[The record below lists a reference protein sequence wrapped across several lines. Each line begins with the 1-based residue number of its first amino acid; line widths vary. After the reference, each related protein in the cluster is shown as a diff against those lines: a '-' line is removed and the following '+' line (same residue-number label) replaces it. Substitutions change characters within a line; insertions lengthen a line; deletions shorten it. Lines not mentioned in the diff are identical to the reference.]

1 MFNDNQAVLR
11 ETFSPSNGFKFAPN
25 QATLIIWNA
34 FILSFL
40 FSLSGA
46 CVYGSPAAPAQ
57 LGRPSRC
64 QCEDK
69 TLVLSSE
76 KDKRAIFSP
85 QFPRPYCANL
95 HCQWKVLANTSHGSS
110 SPTIHFSAKNID
122 LRHGRDFIIFEDKSN
137 PAIANPSTSVIGN
150 GTTVNNHDTI
160 FLLNSSSITRCT
172 GNLPLCEYTSNG
184 TTLTISFIS
193 GSGLPDNFGF
203 QGTVTIRGPYLPAL
217 VPTPDRWP
225 LPLILLIIIIII
237 ALIVLLIF
245 FIYKAMQKRSNN
257 LNEMPQ
263 IVSKGSTDQND
274 NIETSM
280 AKETEKKTLLE
291 KNNNN

>member
-11 ETFSPSNGFKFAPN
+11 ETFSPSNGFKFASN
-25 QATLIIWNA
+25 EATIIFWNA

-46 CVYGSPAAPAQ
+46 CVYGSPPAE
-57 LGRPSRC
+57 LGRLSRC
-64 QCEDK
+64 QCENR
-69 TLVLSSE
+69 TLVLSSA
-76 KDKRAIFSP
+76 KDKRAVFSP

-95 HCQWKVLANTSHGSS
+95 HCQWRVFANTSHGSS
-110 SPTIHFSAKNID
+110 SPSIHFSAKNID
-122 LRHGRDFIIFEDKSN
+122 LRHGRDFIIFDDKSN
-137 PAIANPSTSVIGN
+137 SAIASPSNSVIGN
-150 GTTVNNHDTI
+150 RASVNNHDTF

-184 TTLTISFIS
+184 TTLTIFFIS

-203 QGTVTIRGPYLPAL
+203 QGTVTIRDPYLPAL

-225 LPLILLIIIIII
+225 LPLILLIIILII
-237 ALIVLLIF
+237 ALIALFIF
-245 FIYKAMQKRSNN
+245 FIYKAMQKRGNN
-257 LNEMPQ
+257 RNEMPQ
-263 IVSKGSTDQND
+263 NASKESTNQND

-291 KNNNN
+291 KNNNNN